1 LPLLGTVERTNG
13 IAVELH
19 GVRKS
24 LGGKPVIKGVSC
36 VVPPGSITALI
47 GPSGAGKT
55 TLMRLLLGVTQ
66 PDSGRVIV
74 DGEDIT
80 KLSIDAL
87 NAVRSQVGVLIE
99 GPGALF
105 SSMTVFDNVA
115 FPLRQVRHLSEP
127 AVEAEAMRLL
137 DEVGLGND
145 AAKMPDQLSFGM
157 RVRAAYARAMAMEPR
172 MLIFDSPDYGMDAV
186 RLTLLF
192 QLLAHAN
199 ATRGC
204 TALVLT
210 HDIKAVFPHARHAI
224 LLRDGEVIEQG
235 SPAELQRS
243 SSAFTQQFIHGLMAG
258 PMKME

>member
-1 LPLLGTVERTNG
+1 MA
-13 IAVELH
+13 IELT
-19 GVRKS
+19 GVSKS
-24 LGGKPVIKGVSC
+24 FGRKPVIKGVTCTIPRGRIS
-36 VVPPGSITALI
+36 ALI

-55 TLMRLLLGVTQ
+55 TLMRLILGVTQ
-66 PDSGRVIV
+66 PDGGRILV

-80 KLSIDAL
+80 QLSIERL

-115 FPLRQVRHLSEP
+115 FPLRQVRKLPE
-127 AVEAEAMRLL
+127 AEVEAEVMRLL
-137 DEVGLGND
+137 DEVGLGTD

-192 QLLAHAN
+192 QLLAQAN
-199 ATRGC
+199 ARHGC

-210 HDIKAVFPHARHAI
+210 HDIKAVFAVTDHAI
-224 LLRDGEVIEQG
+224 LLRDGEVIEEG
-235 SPAELQRS
+235 SRVDLERS
-243 SSAFTQQFIHGLMAG
+243 SNAFTQQFIHGLMAG